1 MINFTTTYS
10 HEFWKGTQSELLS
23 FFEEMED
30 LEYWT
35 VKDEDIYPFLIFFEI
50 QLNNITNLS
59 DLLGKEHQFN
69 SLIENLSYL
78 KLGTFFY
85 WVHAVNKEQPAFIFS
100 CLLHCR
106 EEKNIF
112 EKLFIER
119 FKLLERY
126 NFLSKIIEENRLKLF
141 RTILAE

>member
-10 HEFWKGTQSELLS
+10 HKFWEKTMPELSS

-35 VKDEDIYPFLIFFEI
+35 IKDEDIYPYLIFFEI
-50 QLNNITNLS
+50 QINNIAKLS
-59 DLLGKEHQFN
+59 DILGKSHQFD
-69 SLIENLSYL
+69 SLVENLSYL

-85 WVHAVNKEQPAFIFS
+85 WVYAVNQEQPSFIFS
-100 CLLHCR
+100 CLLNCR

-126 NFLSKIIEENRLKLF
+126 NFLSKIIEENRLRLF
-141 RTILAE
+141 RTILAD